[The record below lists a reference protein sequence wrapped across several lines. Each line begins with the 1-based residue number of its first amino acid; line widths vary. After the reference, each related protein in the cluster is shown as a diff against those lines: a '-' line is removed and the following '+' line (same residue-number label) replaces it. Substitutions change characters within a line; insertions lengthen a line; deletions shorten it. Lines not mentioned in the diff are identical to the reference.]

1 MPNSLTIHQELA
13 ESLGLPEA
21 RGAPKSQR
29 YAVQRLMEWQDV
41 RMKQIEARQ
50 KAKKPPT
57 FLPPSIF
64 FQYGILNKETLEQNE
79 LDNARPRAAREPE
92 AGYHS

>member
-1 MPNSLTIHQELA
+1 MPNSLTIQQELA

-21 RGAPKSQR
+21 RGAPKNTR
-29 YAVQRLMEWQDV
+29 YAVQRLLEWQDV

-64 FQYGILNKETLEQNE
+64 FQYGILNKDTLEKK
-79 LDNARPRAAREPE
+79 
-92 AGYHS
+92 

>member
-21 RGAPKSQR
+21 RGAHKSQR
-29 YAVQRLMEWQDV
+29 YAVQRLMEWQETK
-41 RMKQIEARQ
+41 MKQIEARQ

-64 FQYGILNKETLEQNE
+64 FQYGILNKDTLEKK
-79 LDNARPRAAREPE
+79 
-92 AGYHS
+92 